1 MRTGPSQVSRLR
13 RIEHLLNLVWGAR
26 ALAPRPEWKRECPVD
41 KSDAVRGEVLLWFG
55 LACVLILLGRQTL
68 KVIVG
73 QKPAIVIAFQP
84 VVEMDLVEIRGDQ
97 FFSQLMR
104 FTADERYLQPS
115 QHSNQRLHNA
125 VWIPPYA

>member
-84 VVEMDLVEIRGDQ
+84 VVEMNLVEKGGH
-97 FFSQLMR
+97 QLFPQCVV
-104 FTADERYLQPS
+104 FTAQKRHLQPGEDG
-115 QHSNQRLHNA
+115 N
-125 VWIPPYA
+125 